1 MKITIEIDDDVLD
14 QLAALIAGKIGGQ
27 AVVEADDDLAG
38 GDAPEEKKATLTDVQ
53 DAIRRAGAVN
63 KEKTKAVLVKHV
75 AKGKEPRGTNLDE
88 AKYQAVIDELAK
100 IK

>member
-1 MKITIEIDDDVLD
+1 MKITIEIEDGVLD
-14 QLAALIAGKIGGQ
+14 QLAALIAGKIGGEK
-27 AVVEADDDLAG
+27 VEDDLAG

-63 KEKTKAVLVKHV
+63 KDKTKAVLAKYVP
-75 AKGKEPRGTNLDE
+75 KGKEPRGTNLE
-88 AKYQAVIDELAK
+88 ESKFQAVIDELAK